1 MILCIARRC
10 EKGSQA
16 NGLGTF
22 FLPLSNFADQH
33 NDPADRGR
41 DKKLTLIVQ
50 EQVYAFFRADQL
62 DQVMVVLHSTAHGFL
77 QSRPLIFRVTTPG
90 FL

>member
-1 MILCIARRC
+1 MAWEPFFFRC
-10 EKGSQA
+10 SD
-16 NGLGTF
+16 
-22 FLPLSNFADQH
+22 FADQH

-77 QSRPLIFRVTTPG
+77 QSRPLIFRVTTSG

>member
-33 NDPADRGR
+33 NDPAGRGR

-62 DQVMVVLHSTAHGFL
+62 DQVMVFL
-77 QSRPLIFRVTTPG
+77 EMTF
-90 FL
+90 